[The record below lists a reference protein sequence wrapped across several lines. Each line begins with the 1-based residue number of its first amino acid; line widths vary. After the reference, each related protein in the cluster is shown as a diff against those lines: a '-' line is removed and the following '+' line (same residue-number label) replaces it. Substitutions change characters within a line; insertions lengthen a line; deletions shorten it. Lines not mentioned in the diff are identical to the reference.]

1 VAADLIASSSNR
13 KGYSMADIPRNKAEI
28 RHLLWRLLKERLHL
42 RRTIKEPLGATVT
55 ALDPPLL
62 FRESGERV
70 LGQKRRADVELGSD
84 GRTALGDMT
93 GRLSSD
99 LHGDDFD
106 HVLPRVIDEV
116 FELARVGILRPAPGS
131 SDPRFVITP
140 HGAACLAAD
149 DRDLPPFS
157 QERVQQLRDRFAG
170 GPDLDLLTRHY
181 GEAIAAY
188 HAGLDL
194 SATVMIGVCYELG
207 LHQVAQALVAYE
219 GRAGGNVPG
228 TNKDDRKVLKAI
240 GTGKPVMASPLEN
253 LVHDVLVNGFGADLG
268 DDLEWAKTC
277 LRPNGHF
284 VRNLRNAA
292 GHPTG
297 RAVDRD
303 QIASYIMLFPD
314 FFGRVRS
321 IVGTVEGMS

>member
-1 VAADLIASSSNR
+1 
-13 KGYSMADIPRNKAEI
+13 MADIPTNHEQVRQM
-28 RHLLWRLLKERLHL
+28 LWVYLK
-42 RRTIKEPLGATVT
+42 G
-55 ALDPPLL
+55 
-62 FRESGERV
+62 
-70 LGQKRRADVELGSD
+70 RRAARKGA
-84 GRTALGDMT
+84 GAALGDWTRIPVPQVKMET
-93 GRLSSD
+93 GQVMNPGPEPYDISLQGDGRILLATMLGVWPGD
-99 LHGDDFD
+99 LPNEDSIPVQPL
-106 HVLPRVIDEV
+106 VLDETADLV
-116 FELARVGILRPAPGS
+116 RMGVLRAHTGAT
-131 SDPRFVITP
+131 DAYVITP
-140 HGAACLAAD
+140 HGAVCLDAD

-157 QERVQQLRDRFAG
+157 QERVQQLRNRFAG
-170 GPDLDLLTRHY
+170 APDLDLLARHY

-194 SATVMIGVCYELG
+194 SATVMIGACYELG
-207 LHQVAQALVAYE
+207 LHQVARALVAYDGRIE
-219 GRAGGNVPG
+219 GKVPG
-228 TNKDDRKVLKAI
+228 TNNADRQALKTI
-240 GTGKPVMASPLEN
+240 GKGKPVQASKVED

-268 DDLEWAKTC
+268 EDLEWAKTC

-321 IVGTVEGMS
+321 IVGTVGGLP